1 MNLQIRHP
9 RVRALARH
17 VADRDGI
24 SLTDAVLKAL
34 EAEAAR
40 PVVRETVKESAE
52 RIHKQLFQGRTSGRT
67 MTKEE
72 IDDMWGHPPDDD

>member
-1 MNLQIRHP
+1 MNLQIRNP
-9 RVRALARH
+9 KARELARQ

-40 PVVRETVKESAE
+40 PPNDEDAIAFVRRLAAE
-52 RIHKQLFQGRTSGRT
+52 LRAKGEPGGRPMS
-67 MTKEE
+67 KDE
-72 IDDMWGHPPDDD
+72 IDDMWGM